1 MAELSR
7 RLGFF
12 GVLALSFTALLG
24 TGTFLGVAVGA
35 GIAGEASLVSWL
47 IIILIS
53 LLMSFVFAELSGMF
67 PGAGGIYEFAKQTYG
82 RTFSFLTGWTT
93 WLMSMIGAVALIVAG
108 LFYTLGNHY
117 GPWVSLGFAALTI
130 IILSIIAAYGIDVSA
145 RIVLVLTGLLIGTY
159 LILLIPAWIHA
170 DLSTL
175 IPLQVQPINLVWVV
189 VFLLAETFFGWEAA
203 AFFSDETR
211 NPRRT
216 IPAAIIVGTIIVNVM
231 VLVSAAVTFALLP
244 VEVIADSPTPL
255 VTLAEHV
262 LESAPWVPL
271 VIMIVVSLNLFAS
284 ALSHVVWMPRLLYA
298 MAKDRLFLHQFS
310 EVSEKTRTP
319 VKATVF
325 TMIALLTILFIAF
338 ITSQGDLER
347 YVFLLEI
354 LTPIALLTYLMMVI
368 AIPILRVRKPKAER
382 SFKMPLGSIISVVLS
397 GLFVYLIVNWV
408 LSVPAAGDKLLFVV
422 SLVLLGVPLY
432 LLVESY
438 YDPAFITRM
447 NNALFTIL
455 PKNRYDK
462 RARDDIFIFLEEL
475 EGKRI
480 LEIGSASGRLTE
492 ELLIG
497 VGTQGKVIAS
507 SFSNVEL
514 DYLRGRLSRFYHLH
528 PNAGKVTLIH
538 DTEHFNRVPPE
549 VPEVDAIIS
558 SGFLSYI
565 QDFDR
570 FLSDAASKL
579 AKGGKV
585 IFIDYIHQ
593 FHLIPDPDLLS
604 NLPELERRFKNHGFS
619 IRVRVEQGTLHDRLV
634 IYGVSGM
641 GSIPYI

>member
-35 GIAGEASLVSWL
+35 GIAGAASLTSWL
-47 IIILIS
+47 IIIVIS
-53 LLMSFVFAELSGMF
+53 ILMSFVFAELAGMF

-108 LFYTLGNHY
+108 LFYTLGNTY
-117 GPWVSLGFAALTI
+117 GPYVSLAFAALTI
-130 IILSIIAAYGIDVSA
+130 IVLSIIAAYGIDLSA
-145 RIVLVLTGLLIGTY
+145 RIVLLLTGLLIGMY
-159 LILLIPAWIHA
+159 LFLLIPAWIQA
-170 DLSTL
+170 DLSMLTFS
-175 IPLQVQPINLVWVV
+175 IQPVNLVWVV
-189 VFLLAETFFGWEAA
+189 VFLLSETFFGWEAA

-211 NPRRT
+211 NPRHT
-216 IPAAIIVGTIIVNVM
+216 IPAAIIVGTLIVNVM
-231 VLVSAAVTFALLP
+231 VLVSAVLTFAILP
-244 VEVIADSPTPL
+244 LETIADSPAPL
-255 VTLAEHV
+255 VTLAEH
-262 LESAPWVPL
+262 LLSAAPWAPL
-271 VIMIVVSLNLFAS
+271 VIMLIVSLNLFAS
-284 ALSHVVWMPRLLYA
+284 ALSHIVWMPRLLYA

-310 EVSEKTRTP
+310 EVSEKTKTP

-325 TMIALLTILFIAF
+325 TMFALLAILCIAF
-338 ITSQGDLER
+338 ITSQGDLDR

-368 AIPILRVRKPKAER
+368 AIPILRVRKRTVER
-382 SFKMPLGSIISVVLS
+382 SFTMPMGSLLSLILS
-397 GLFVYLIVNWV
+397 GVFIYLIANWV
-408 LSVPAAGDKLLFVV
+408 LSVPAAGDKLLFVI

-438 YDPAFITRM
+438 YDPAFITRV

-455 PKNRYDK
+455 PKNRYDE

-497 VGTQGKVIAS
+497 VGPSGTVIAS
-507 SFSNVEL
+507 SFSDVEL

-528 PNAGKVTLIH
+528 PKAGQVMLIH
-538 DTEHFNRVPPE
+538 DKEHFNRVPPE
-549 VPEVDAIIS
+549 VPRIDAIIS

-570 FLSDAASKL
+570 FLTDAASKL
-579 AKGGKV
+579 DRGGKV

-593 FHLIPDPDLLS
+593 FHILPDPDLLS
-604 NLPELERRFKNHGFS
+604 DLPELERRFKAHGFS
-619 IRVRVEQGTLHDRLV
+619 IRVRVEKGAFHDRLV

-641 GSIPYI
+641 GPIPFI